1 MEKDK
6 KNNFDEATLQLFK
19 EFEKENKRV
28 KDFLI
33 DNYKGL
39 PADPRI
45 EEEAHEYFINNSVF
59 FSVMAAQNASSLI
72 TEFLYERLP
81 SKSILDNYALNSK
94 AGRAVRARLI
104 AVEDELHRVI
114 DDYRTKGEVLIGN
127 LGSGPGR
134 DVIDVF
140 SNYYQNSSNVKAVNV
155 DKDVTALKRGKR
167 MASIK
172 KVGHLIN
179 FVQGSFLKYVP
190 EKKFDIIIL
199 VGILCPLQS
208 EVCINILKTIKGFLK
223 ENGCLIASNVTN
235 KMQEEDPFA
244 CYIMDWVANWRFI
257 YKSEEEFKKIFE
269 QAGYQWKRGFT
280 DSYGFHLMGV
290 GTPTP

>member
-6 KNNFDEATLQLFK
+6 KNNFDEAALQLFK
-19 EFEKENKRV
+19 ELEKENKRV

-33 DNYKGL
+33 DNYKGV
-39 PADPRI
+39 PADPQA

-59 FSVMAAQNASSLI
+59 FSAMAAQNASPLV

-81 SKSILDNYALNSK
+81 SKSIFNNYALNSK
-94 AGRAVRARLI
+94 AGRAVKARLI

-167 MASIK
+167 MVSIK
-172 KVGHLIN
+172 KVDHLIN

-190 EKKFDIIIL
+190 ERKFDIIIL

-208 EVCINILKTIKGFLK
+208 EACINILKTIKGLIK

-244 CYIMDWVANWRFI
+244 CYIMDWVANWRFV
-257 YKSEEEFKKIFE
+257 YKTEEEFKKIFE

-290 GTPTP
+290 GMPTP

>member
-6 KNNFDEATLQLFK
+6 KNNFDEAAFQLFK
-19 EFEKENKRV
+19 ELEKENKRI

-33 DNYKGL
+33 DNYRGL
-39 PADPRI
+39 PADPQI

-59 FSVMAAQNASSLI
+59 FSAMAAQNASSLI

-94 AGRAVRARLI
+94 AGRAIRARLI

-114 DDYRTKGEVLIGN
+114 DDYCTKGEVLIGN

-140 SNYYQNSSNVKAVNV
+140 SNYYQNSSNVKAVNI
-155 DKDVTALKRGKR
+155 DKDVIALKRGKR

-172 KVGHLIN
+172 KVDHLIN

-199 VGILCPLQS
+199 VGILCTLQS
-208 EVCINILKTIKGFLK
+208 EVCISILKTIKGFLNK
-223 ENGCLIASNVTN
+223 NGCLIASNVTN

-244 CYIMDWVANWRFI
+244 CYIMDWVANWRFV
-257 YKSEEEFKKIFE
+257 YKSEEELKKIFE

-280 DSYGFHLMGV
+280 DSYGFHLIGV
-290 GTPTP
+290 GTPMP